1 MIGDYSSTQ
10 SIFTILTWLI
20 FAHICNKENRPF
32 IFHILKYIDGICSL
46 HTTRQVSH
54 LWIAQL
60 ALIVWASQ
68 YLGHILWSKAS
79 SWEVLGSLQYSLQT
93 VKWLLLLGR
102 LPGVLKTRVELGF
115 KRGPAIVQ
123 GNQFV
128 WESQMIK

>member
-1 MIGDYSSTQ
+1 MH
-10 SIFTILTWLI
+10 TILNSVHI
-20 FAHICNKENRPF
+20 FYPNMIDFCTHMQWGKSPI
-32 IFHILKYIDGICSL
+32 HILYVDWICSL

-54 LWIAQL
+54 LWIVQL